1 MANNNFIPWLGGGTT
16 SGLQEIYNNVKT
28 NGFQVNGPIRADQN
42 NAALRMSSWVAASV
56 ANAMPAFANKTI
68 DSAPID
74 LSGTVLGSN
83 TTYNSTNNTLTFN
96 DNVEFAGRL
105 STKHLVGYA
114 SITSSEYIVFDDFQ
128 DSEGLS
134 GSIYSGLFYFRFYN
148 RDSSPI
154 TYFTTPVFNISA
166 AQDRYTIGINYSGD
180 RTIEVN
186 PNIYISGGILYMAY
200 RSGMSV
206 FTDVQ
211 AIYMSR

>member
-42 NAALRMSSWVAASV
+42 NAAFRMSSWVAASV
-56 ANAMPAFANKTI
+56 ANAMPAFADKTI
-68 DSAPID
+68 DSAPVD
-74 LSGTVLGSN
+74 LSGTILGSN
-83 TTYNSTNNTLTFN
+83 TAYNSTNHTLTFN
-96 DNVEFAGRL
+96 DNVELTGRL
-105 STKHLVGYA
+105 STKHLIGYA
-114 SITSSEYIVFDDFQ
+114 SIPSSGYIVFDDFQ

-148 RDSSPI
+148 RNSSPI
-154 TYFTTPVFNISA
+154 TYFTTPVFNITA
-166 AQDRYTIGINYSGD
+166 VPDRYTMTFVQGSSAIN
-180 RTIEVN
+180 IN
-186 PNIYISGGILYMAY
+186 PDIYISSNGSLYMGY
-200 RSGMSV
+200 RSGMSG